1 MHAQPIDGTLP
12 EFAMQKAPIVSV
24 INSVFYLRVGWSRRL
39 ISSSAHQLISSSAHQ
54 LIRPPLRLGAHSSTN
69 RLHHPDSLTSGRGPA
84 TACGLADGPIPVSG
98 LDGLTRS
105 SSPPVTRHVAVTG
118 SGTAL
123 ILSHSFPRSERTARK
138 QRGRSLTAV
147 RFWLRLS
154 QRLRPMRIP
163 KSAFLSPH

>member
-1 MHAQPIDGTLP
+1 MNWLSSECP
-12 EFAMQKAPIVSV
+12 MQKAPISA
-24 INSVFYLRVGWSRRL
+24 IISIYYLRPVVRGR
-39 ISSSAHQLISSSAHQ
+39 IIGASAHRRIGASAHRR
-54 LIRPPLRLGAHSSTN
+54 IGRSPP
-69 RLHHPDSLTSGRGPA
+69 PDSLTSGRGPA

-105 SSPPVTRHVAVTG
+105 SSPPVTRHVAVAG
-118 SGTAL
+118 SGAAL
-123 ILSHSFPRSERTARK
+123 ILSHSFPRSERTVRK

-154 QRLRPMRIP
+154 QRLRPMHLP